1 MVMRPAMAEMWDV
14 IDHAKKSTKEAL
26 EHKERL
32 MDEVIS
38 IVDKR
43 WDSQMDTNLYSNAA
57 FESKQVLRNQREQ

>member
-1 MVMRPAMAEMWDV
+1 
-14 IDHAKKSTKEAL
+14 
-26 EHKERL
+26 

-43 WDSQMDTNLYSNAA
+43 WDNKVNINLYGTCTI

>member
-1 MVMRPAMAEMWDV
+1 MVMRTAMAEMWDV

-38 IVDKR
+38 IIDKR
-43 WDSQMDTNLYSNAA
+43 WDSQMDTNLYGAHC
-57 FESKQVLRNQREQ
+57 F